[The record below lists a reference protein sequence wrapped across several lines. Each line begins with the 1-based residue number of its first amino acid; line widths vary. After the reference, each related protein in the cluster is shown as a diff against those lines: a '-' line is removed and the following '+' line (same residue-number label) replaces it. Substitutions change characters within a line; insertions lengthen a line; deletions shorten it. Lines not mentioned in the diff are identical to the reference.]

1 MQKITFVMVILIT
14 LLLADSNEIYM
25 EDEPKAVSA
34 VSKVMKRF
42 NKTQDIE
49 LETQTEIGIITEDE
63 NTLLLSDTEE
73 ELDSIDMEYSESG
86 IVDSTTIEDIEE
98 DDNSLFK
105 IEAHAL
111 KVIEEETQKV
121 QEAKERA
128 LKKINEVIEQVKDAK
143 LKSEEEF

>member
-73 ELDSIDMEYSESG
+73 ELDSSDMEYSESG